1 MYEYITHLLAG
12 GLGNQLFQIFTT
24 ISIAKENNII
34 FFFSNKT
41 FSNKTFSNKTNNI
54 DLSKMK
60 LDEEGNTIRKTYW
73 NSFLMNLFPYLKIDS
88 DKDSVDIIKYIID
101 EDNVN
106 NMIDVNNNII
116 LPQIHSTSGEYIEYN
131 LEGYYQS
138 PKFFDKNK
146 NYILEI
152 TGIFNIIYLLK
163 KSMNKTQL
171 KTKENSI
178 SIHFRLGDY
187 KSIPDCHPILN
198 VSYYIE
204 SIEYILQNAKIKPK
218 YVEYYCEEEDINIVV
233 DMIEKIKFIFNDL
246 EFIHNNNNSDW
257 QQLIQMSLC
266 KYNIIANSSF
276 SWWGAYLN
284 TNTDM
289 IVCYPNIWFGPAID
303 KNVDDMF
310 PENWKC
316 ISA

>member
-24 ISIAKENNII
+24 ISIAKENNIDFI
-34 FFFSNKT
+34 FSNNT
-41 FSNKTFSNKTNNI
+41 FSNKKKNKNI

-60 LDEEGNTIRKTYW
+60 KDENGDTIRKTYW
-73 NSFLMNLFPYLKIDS
+73 NSFLMNLYPYLKTDSEKYSGIDT
-88 DKDSVDIIKYIID
+88 IKYIINEHD
-101 EDNVN
+101 VN

-116 LPQIHSTSGEYIEYN
+116 LPQIPSTTCKNIEYS

-152 TGIFNIIYLLK
+152 TGIFNTIYLLK

-171 KTKENSI
+171 KMKENSI

-187 KSIPDCHPILN
+187 KNLQYCHPILN

-204 SIEYILQNAKIKPK
+204 SIEYILQNAKIKPQ
-218 YVEYYCEEEDINIVV
+218 YVEYYCEEEDINIVLNT
-233 DMIEKIKFIFNDL
+233 IKKLKFIFNDL
-246 EFIHNNNNSDW
+246 EFIRNNNNNSDW
-257 QQLIQMSLC
+257 QQLMQMSLC
-266 KYNIIANSSF
+266 KYNVIANSSF

-284 TNTDM
+284 SNTDM
-289 IVCYPNIWFGPAID
+289 IVCYPNIWFGPGIK
-303 KNVDDMF
+303 KNIDDMF
-310 PENWKC
+310 PENWIC
-316 ISA
+316 VSA

>member
-1 MYEYITHLLAG
+1 MYQYITHLLAG

-24 ISIAKENNII
+24 ISIAKENNIDFI
-34 FFFSNKT
+34 FSNKT
-41 FSNKTFSNKTNNI
+41 FSNKKKNI
-54 DLSKMK
+54 NVDFSKMK
-60 LDEEGNTIRKTYW
+60 KDENGDTIRKTYW
-73 NSFLMNLFPYLKIDS
+73 DSFLVNLFPYLKTDFDNDS
-88 DKDSVDIIKYIID
+88 GFDIIKYIIN
-101 EDNVN
+101 EDNLN
-106 NMIDVNNNII
+106 KNII
-116 LPQIHSTSGEYIEYN
+116 LPQIPSTSCQSIEYN

-152 TGIFNIIYLLK
+152 TGIFNIIHLLK

-171 KTKENSI
+171 KIKEKSI

-187 KSIPDCHPILN
+187 KNLQYCHPILN

-204 SIEYILQNAKIKPK
+204 SIEYILQNAKIKPQ
-218 YVEYYCEEEDINIVV
+218 YVEYYCEEEDINIVLN
-233 DMIEKIKFIFNDL
+233 MIEKLKFIFNDL
-246 EFIHNNNNSDW
+246 EFIRNNNNSDW

-266 KYNIIANSSF
+266 KYNVIANSTF

-284 TNTDM
+284 TNTDT
-289 IVCYPNIWFGPAID
+289 IVCYPNIWFGPGII
-303 KNVDDMF
+303 KNIDDMF

-316 ISA
+316 VSAQ